1 MGVEVIDLRGGSNIC
16 SNSFT
21 VDPPTDSVKQ
31 RLASPRRPAAILR
44 AMARAVVV
52 GGGFGGM
59 ATAARLAKIGHEVTL
74 LEAGLALG
82 GAVGSIEQDGFC
94 WETGPTHTML
104 PAVVRDLF
112 RKSGRPLERE
122 LDLVPVEPAH
132 QHRFEDGVVLD
143 MPAGS
148 RGEQESALAD
158 ALGPKSAAAWI
169 QYVDELGP
177 VWEVLRR
184 DLFERPWSP
193 EHASKEARKLLNSRQ
208 HLLRHVTTSLRDKRL
223 QQLALYPSRLEGHQP
238 RDVAAWEAVWAY
250 VEQNF
255 GLWRVPEG
263 MDALTTVLTDRLATR
278 GVTVHTATPA
288 RDLVLEGGGVRAVA
302 TGTGELDADIVV
314 VATDPR
320 RLPALARHVE
330 RTTPAIPPVM
340 CHLGIVGDVP
350 DLPAEVVI
358 HGEPM
363 LVVRTT
369 GRAPDGAHAWTV
381 LGRGRLAEDI
391 VTALYRGGI
400 KVRDQVEVRIDRSPR
415 ALVEAWNGSP
425 NGVVWQGRV
434 SFARRLGP
442 DTPIPGVYLAG
453 AHTKLGAG
461 LPSVGLSAA
470 LVAQEIGPA

>member
-1 MGVEVIDLRGGSNIC
+1 
-16 SNSFT
+16 
-21 VDPPTDSVKQ
+21 
-31 RLASPRRPAAILR
+31 
-44 AMARAVVV
+44 MARVVVV

-59 ATAARLAKIGHEVTL
+59 ASAARLAKVGHEVTL
-74 LEAGLALG
+74 LEAGLGLG
-82 GAVGSIEQDGFC
+82 GAVGAIEQDGFT
-94 WETGPTHTML
+94 WETGPTHTLL

-112 RKSGRPLERE
+112 RKSGRALEKE
-122 LDLVPVEPAH
+122 LELVPVEPAH

-148 RGEQESALAD
+148 RGAQQSAISE
-158 ALGPKSAAAWI
+158 ALGPKPAAAWTA
-169 QYVDELGP
+169 YVDALGP
-177 VWEVLRR
+177 VWETLRR

-193 EHASKEARKLLNSRQ
+193 DHASKEARKLLTARQ
-208 HLLRHVTTSLRDKRL
+208 HLQRHVTNSLRDKRL

-238 RDVAAWEAVWAY
+238 RDVAAWQAVWAY

-255 GLWRVPEG
+255 GVWTVAGG
-263 MDALTTVLTDRLATR
+263 MDALATALTDRLATR
-278 GVTVHTATPA
+278 GVTVHTATTT
-288 RDLVLEGGGVRAVA
+288 RDLALENGRARAVV
-302 TGTGELDADIVV
+302 TDTGELDADVVV
-314 VATDPR
+314 VAIDPR
-320 RLPALARHVE
+320 RLPALAPYVE

-350 DLPAEVVI
+350 DLPSEVVI

-363 LVVRTT
+363 LVLRTT
-369 GRAPDGAHAWTV
+369 GRAPDGAHAWTL

-391 VTALYRGGI
+391 VTALYRAGI

-415 ALVEAWNGSP
+415 ALVEAWHGSP
-425 NGVVWQGRV
+425 NGVVWQGRAT
-434 SFARRLGP
+434 FAQRLGP